1 MKDEKILA
9 EERLNDEELE
19 EVVGG
24 SANELSRDTIFLKA
38 VGLFDVSY
46 EPEQLKGEK
55 LDNVVGMMN
64 GVLAKYDLK
73 VEVDEKGGNRYL
85 MYGEEFRSQGEF
97 YRQVCYGLRKLDFDY
112 TKYL

>member
-24 SANELSRDTIFLKA
+24 TANELSRDTVFLKA
-38 VGLFDVSY
+38 VGLFDISY
-46 EPEQLKGEK
+46 KPNQLKGAK
-55 LDNVVGMMN
+55 LDNVVGMVN
-64 GVLAKYDLK
+64 GVLSRYGLK
-73 VEVDEKGGNRYL
+73 VEVNESIGNRYFEGNL
-85 MYGEEFRSQGEF
+85 ELRSQGEF
-97 YRQVCYGLRKLDFDY
+97 YRRICESLDKPDFNY